1 MRPILKYGVPEYVVP
16 AAAGLATG
24 GYALSQGEDPGSAA
38 LAGLGGAAGGL
49 AGLLGARGLAGKYN
63 PALIAAAQKQVANLG
78 NKVEGVARNLPEKG
92 VRRGAAN
99 VAANAVSALDTR
111 LFGDPNAG
119 ISAAL
124 PFPTQNVQR
133 NIGRGLSAGTIPL
146 SAGLAGLG
154 GIAAGAI
161 PGSMGIPGFQ
171 QNVITDPEYPG
182 RSSNTSM
189 ARAPTPTLRY
199 LG

>member
-1 MRPILKYGVPEYVVP
+1 MRNRLAYGVPI
-16 AAAGLATG
+16 AAGLATG

-38 LAGLGGAAGGL
+38 LAAGTGALGGA
-49 AGLLGARGLAGKYN
+49 AGLLGARALAGKYS
-63 PALIAAAQKQVANLG
+63 PALIAAAQKQVTNLG
-78 NKVEGVARNLPEKG
+78 NKVGDVARNLPEKG
-92 VRRGAAN
+92 LRRGAAN
-99 VAANAVSALDTR
+99 VAADAVSALDTR

-133 NIGRGLSAGTIPL
+133 GLGKALAAGLVPASAGI
-146 SAGLAGLG
+146 AGLG
-154 GIAAGAI
+154 GVALGAI

-182 RSSNTSM
+182 SSNTSM
-189 ARAPTPTLRY
+189 ARASTPTLRY